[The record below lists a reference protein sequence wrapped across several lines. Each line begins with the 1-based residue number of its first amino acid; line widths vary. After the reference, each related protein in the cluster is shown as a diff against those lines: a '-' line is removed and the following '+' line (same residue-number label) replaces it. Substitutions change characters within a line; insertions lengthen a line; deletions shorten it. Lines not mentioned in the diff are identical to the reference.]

1 MTRKLAPRR
10 IVGILIM
17 IVSALFL
24 IWLLWPRSFAQ
35 IIPGFGQK
43 ELQKIHVI
51 IMSMRNDETRSISFA
66 PSSPEA
72 KELLDLLSSTR
83 YQRILSLKDWREV
96 KLDYEVHLTFSLGDE
111 SDISEYCLVFT
122 GDPLIDFHGS
132 FTSNRTYSVYGGEEF
147 QQSLLDFLLK
157 QEDPA
162 VLSFTG

>member
-35 IIPGFGQK
+35 IIPGFGK
-43 ELQKIHVI
+43 KDLHIDADVI
-51 IMSMRNDETRSISFA
+51 NIINDENRSISFA

-147 QQSLLDFLLK
+147 QQRLLDFLLK